1 MAQHV
6 PRKAA
11 ALLQASTPQ
20 KNAADRPN
28 IHVLAWASDDVSRLR
43 DFWLQQ
49 MKLMASCDDGAA
61 YKISFGSLKI
71 VGDLPPQ
78 RQKASKGFAFSAD
91 HMRAV
96 QGKLAFANSTIA
108 ALPLDDIVL
117 YTDLDV
123 MPLQPYSRLLRWLT
137 WNDLVLTHE
146 PQPSITELHRF
157 NGGLWLLR
165 VSRATRALLHNW
177 YATFLRNERLVS
189 GEQAHLPDAVRQTQG
204 LLRIRQFPQVVVL
217 LRSFPWRGGVAE
229 TRRCSDRGR
238 YRDCE
243 DLIAGTTVAY
253 HAIALDHD
261 RSLSRLSGERQ
272 KIVAMCRAGNMSRG
286 WPVHMGWAAR
296 DEELRG
302 VHRQAH
308 VLHALAK
315 STTSASR
322 RDVCS
327 LYYGTGAGVALRR

>member
-1 MAQHV
+1 M
-6 PRKAA
+6 
-11 ALLQASTPQ
+11 
-20 KNAADRPN
+20 
-28 IHVLAWASDDVSRLR
+28 
-43 DFWLQQ
+43 
-49 MKLMASCDDGAA
+49 
-61 YKISFGSLKI
+61 
-71 VGDLPPQ
+71 
-78 RQKASKGFAFSAD
+78 
-91 HMRAV
+91 
-96 QGKLAFANSTIA
+96 
-108 ALPLDDIVL
+108 
-117 YTDLDV
+117 
-123 MPLQPYSRLLRWLT
+123 
-137 WNDLVLTHE
+137 
-146 PQPSITELHRF
+146 
-157 NGGLWLLR
+157 
-165 VSRATRALLHNW
+165 
-177 YATFLRNERLVS
+177 
-189 GEQAHLPDAVRQTQG
+189 
-204 LLRIRQFPQVVVL
+204 L

-302 VHRQAH
+302 VHWQAH